1 MCYQESKIH
10 HLHFKLIQEQGL
22 RLGVLIGL
30 CIRVVIKGSI
40 ESSIIITISMIDVD
54 LKVWIGFCIKIVVN
68 DFITT
73 KVSMKNIDKKKRWC
87 ERCLPTKVH
96 EGPTNNKF

>member
-54 LKVWIGFCIKIVVN
+54 LRVWIGFCIEIIVN

-73 KVSMKNIDKKKRWC
+73 KVLMKNLDKKK
-87 ERCLPTKVH
+87 KMV
-96 EGPTNNKF
+96 